1 MSLAVTPKE
10 IDEVVMVFCK
20 EVVAGSNPYYVNV
33 LPDSWAKPNEC
44 FHNVARKVEVEQGD
58 IVYGW
63 QVWIWPG
70 IFIEAEF
77 HAIWQSPSGEFIDIT
92 PKQCN
97 SSNILFIPAPKLKY
111 HGSHVDNIRK
121 NLSQNKLVDDFI
133 LLSMCHFQLLYAG
146 KNAESRE
153 VSVSERE
160 LISLRQLLE
169 MVFQMLKDG
178 KTSNAQCLCGSGS
191 KFKHCH
197 KKHVKQA
204 AKYYE
209 VAI

>member
-1 MSLAVTPKE
+1 MSLAGTPKE
-10 IDEVVMVFCK
+10 IDEVVMAFCN

-44 FHNVARKVEVEQGD
+44 FPNVARKVEAEQGK

-63 QVWIWPG
+63 QVWVWPD

-77 HAIWQSPSGEFIDIT
+77 HAIWQSPAGEFIDIT
-92 PKQCN
+92 PKQCK
-97 SSNILFIPAPKLKY
+97 SSNILFIPAPELKY
-111 HGSHVDNIRK
+111 HGTDVDNIRK
-121 NLSQNKLVDDFI
+121 SLSQNKLVDDFI
-133 LLSMCHFQLLYAG
+133 LLSMCRFQLLSAG
-146 KNAESRE
+146 TNADSRK
-153 VSVSERE
+153 VRVSEHE
-160 LISLRQLLE
+160 LLALTQLHQ

-197 KKHVKQA
+197 KKHVQQA
-204 AKYYE
+204 AKHYG